1 MIMPQL
7 RLPQKTHMSS
17 FKKGNTSY
25 VINLTTEKK
34 LREVFP
40 GVCQLLQ
47 SVTFTGVYFE
57 LFC

>member
-1 MIMPQL
+1 
-7 RLPQKTHMSS
+7 MSS

-57 LFC
+57 LFLLKFRSIPCFK